1 MDGTNTITLVL
12 KNSLQTEEE
21 RNLSLV
27 GRNSVSSPEIVNMSS
42 ERPPSTTII
51 QSKSHSPA
59 QTRGDHRLQ
68 WNACLSKTF
77 SSTWR
82 YDNTNTESSNHTEP
96 AITND
101 PDEDSLCP
109 SLAILLV
116 TLATRQTDHHQQPIV
131 RRQPQQALDR
141 SLLQPPDLVGR
152 KEASTARS
160 P

>member
-1 MDGTNTITLVL
+1 MWHCPSQSFYFKTDETNTITLVL

-101 PDEDSLCP
+101 TDEDSLC
-109 SLAILLV
+109 
-116 TLATRQTDHHQQPIV
+116 
-131 RRQPQQALDR
+131 R
-141 SLLQPPDLVGR
+141 SLTILVGNTCNTSDR
-152 KEASTARS
+152 PSPAAHCKETAAASA
-160 P
+160 